1 MHPPASTIFIFTVQ
15 FGRYEANIGQECYV
29 FLPDSSYIQTVKV
42 ILQGWTVGTTCQSE
56 PYHTSKVSL
65 SYNIPCCLLI
75 VTQCKL
81 VSQYFFKTKVIFF
94 FCVKKKKTFSSP
106 QLVHLEFLFNIT
118 THKSQIYCKGYYYYY
133 LYVFFRQEVNCY
145 LLGSLALQ
153 NSSYRK
159 Y

>member
-94 FCVKKKKTFSSP
+94 LCVLKRKKPFHLHSLFILNFCSTLQHTSPRYIARVIITITYMFS
-106 QLVHLEFLFNIT
+106 LDR
-118 THKSQIYCKGYYYYY
+118 KSI
-133 LYVFFRQEVNCY
+133 VI
-145 LLGSLALQ
+145 SWAH
-153 NSSYRK
+153 
-159 Y
+159 

>member
-15 FGRYEANIGQECYV
+15 FGRYEANIGQECSV

-65 SYNIPCCLLI
+65 LYNIPCCSLI

-81 VSQYFFKTKVIFF
+81 VSQYFFKTKRWFF
-94 FCVKKKKTFSSP
+94 FLCLNEKSFSSP

-118 THKSQIYCKGYYYYY
+118 TQSHQYIARVIIVTYIYI
-133 LYVFFRQEVNCY
+133 YVFLDRKSNTNLQ
-145 LLGSLALQ
+145 LLVLWEFWLL
-153 NSSYRK
+153 
-159 Y
+159 